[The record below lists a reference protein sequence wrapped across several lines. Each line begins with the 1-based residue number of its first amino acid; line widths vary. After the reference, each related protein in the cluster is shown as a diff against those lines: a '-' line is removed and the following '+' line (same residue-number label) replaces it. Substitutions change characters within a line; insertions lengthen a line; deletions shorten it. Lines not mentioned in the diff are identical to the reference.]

1 MLMRNVYSS
10 MYATNYFYVLWRFSK
25 AFIKFFTL
33 STTESSVDKSWG
45 ILHKVNLTRP
55 SHSTPKACCYIYRLF
70 CCYCA
75 GKNSIPNHLFQIWW
89 PTGCLAGQIWKL
101 HFQDRLYHPML
112 VERNWMASFKNLTCI
127 WSNSLRLKNAFPF
140 CSDSIFSATIC
151 GFIFFTLIINSSRN
165 PWNFK

>member
-1 MLMRNVYSS
+1 MFIRLCMQLI
-10 MYATNYFYVLWRFSK
+10 TFTFYEDFQKRSLNFLLFRQLKVQLTRVEGFY
-25 AFIKFFTL
+25 IK
-33 STTESSVDKSWG
+33 W
-45 ILHKVNLTRP
+45 IWPRP
-55 SHSTPKACCYIYRLF
+55 SHSTPKACCSTIYRLF

-112 VERNWMASFKNLTCI
+112 VERDWMASFKNLTCI

>member
-1 MLMRNVYSS
+1 MFIRLCMQLI
-10 MYATNYFYVLWRFSK
+10 TFTFYEDFQKHSLNFLLFRQLKVQLTRVEGFY
-25 AFIKFFTL
+25 IK
-33 STTESSVDKSWG
+33 W
-45 ILHKVNLTRP
+45 IWPRP
-55 SHSTPKACCYIYRLF
+55 SHSIPKACCYIYRLF

-112 VERNWMASFKNLTCI
+112 VERDWMASFKNLTCI

>member
-1 MLMRNVYSS
+1 MFIRLCMQLI
-10 MYATNYFYVLWRFSK
+10 TFTFYEDFQKHSLNFLLFRQ
-25 AFIKFFTL
+25 L
-33 STTESSVDKSWG
+33 
-45 ILHKVNLTRP
+45 KVQLTRVEGFYKKWIWPRP

-112 VERNWMASFKNLTCI
+112 VERDWMASFKNLTCI

-140 CSDSIFSATIC
+140 GSDSIFSATIC

>member
-1 MLMRNVYSS
+1 MFIRLCMQLI
-10 MYATNYFYVLWRFSK
+10 TFTFYEDFQKHSLNFLLFRQ
-25 AFIKFFTL
+25 L
-33 STTESSVDKSWG
+33 
-45 ILHKVNLTRP
+45 KVQLTRVEGFYKKWIWPRP
-55 SHSTPKACCYIYRLF
+55 SHSTPKACCSTIYRLF

-112 VERNWMASFKNLTCI
+112 VERDWMASFKNLTCI

-151 GFIFFTLIINSSRN
+151 GFIFFTLIVNSSRN

>member
-1 MLMRNVYSS
+1 MFIRLCMQLI
-10 MYATNYFYVLWRFSK
+10 TFTFYEDFQKHSLNFLLFRQ
-25 AFIKFFTL
+25 L
-33 STTESSVDKSWG
+33 
-45 ILHKVNLTRP
+45 KVQLTRVEGFYKKWIWPRP
-55 SHSTPKACCYIYRLF
+55 SHSTPKACCSTIYRLF

-75 GKNSIPNHLFQIWW
+75 GKNSIPNRLFQIWW

-112 VERNWMASFKNLTCI
+112 VERDWMASFKNLTCI

-140 CSDSIFSATIC
+140 CSDSMFSATIC

>member
-1 MLMRNVYSS
+1 MFIRLCMQLI
-10 MYATNYFYVLWRFSK
+10 TFTFYEDFQKHSLNFLLFRQ
-25 AFIKFFTL
+25 L
-33 STTESSVDKSWG
+33 
-45 ILHKVNLTRP
+45 KVQLTRVEGFYKKWIWPRP
-55 SHSTPKACCYIYRLF
+55 SHSTPKACCSTIYRLF

-75 GKNSIPNHLFQIWW
+75 GKNSIPNRLFQIWW

-112 VERNWMASFKNLTCI
+112 VERDWMASFKNLTCI

>member
-1 MLMRNVYSS
+1 MFIRLCMQLI
-10 MYATNYFYVLWRFSK
+10 TFTFYEDFQKHSLNFLLFRQ
-25 AFIKFFTL
+25 L
-33 STTESSVDKSWG
+33 
-45 ILHKVNLTRP
+45 KVQLTRVEGFYKKWIWPRP
-55 SHSTPKACCYIYRLF
+55 SHSTPKACCSTIYRLF

-112 VERNWMASFKNLTCI
+112 VERDWMASFKNLTCI

>member
-1 MLMRNVYSS
+1 MFIRLCIQLI
-10 MYATNYFYVLWRFSK
+10 TFTFYEDFQKHSLNFLLFRQ
-25 AFIKFFTL
+25 L
-33 STTESSVDKSWG
+33 
-45 ILHKVNLTRP
+45 KVQLTRVEGFYKKWIWPRP
-55 SHSTPKACCYIYRLF
+55 SHSTPKACCSTIYRLF

-112 VERNWMASFKNLTCI
+112 VERDWMASFKNLTCI

-151 GFIFFTLIINSSRN
+151 GFIFFTLIVNSSRN

>member
-1 MLMRNVYSS
+1 MFIRLCMQLI
-10 MYATNYFYVLWRFSK
+10 TFTFYEDFQKHSLNFLLFRQ
-25 AFIKFFTL
+25 L
-33 STTESSVDKSWG
+33 
-45 ILHKVNLTRP
+45 KVQLTRVEGFYKKWIWP
-55 SHSTPKACCYIYRLF
+55 RSSHSTPKACCYIYRLF

-112 VERNWMASFKNLTCI
+112 VERDWMASFKNLTCI

>member
-1 MLMRNVYSS
+1 MFIRLCMQLI
-10 MYATNYFYVLWRFSK
+10 TFTFYEDFQKHSLNFLLFRQ
-25 AFIKFFTL
+25 L
-33 STTESSVDKSWG
+33 
-45 ILHKVNLTRP
+45 KVQLTRVEGFYKKWIWPRP

-112 VERNWMASFKNLTCI
+112 VERDWMASFKNLTCI
-127 WSNSLRLKNAFPF
+127 WSNSLHFLSVAIQ
-140 CSDSIFSATIC
+140 SSLQQYVGLFSSLWL
-151 GFIFFTLIINSSRN
+151 LILLGIPEILNNST
-165 PWNFK
+165 